1 MDAYR
6 GDARRRV
13 YEAATK
19 AEARRI
25 CTAAESGGY
34 FEPALEWPE

>member
-6 GDARRRV
+6 GDARRRAD
-13 YEAATK
+13 EAATK

-25 CTAAESGGY
+25 RTATESGGY
-34 FEPALEWPE
+34 FGPAEWSE

>member
-13 YEAATK
+13 YDAATE

-25 CTAAESGGY
+25 RTAAESGGY
-34 FEPALEWPE
+34 FEPALAWPE